1 MVVWGLA
8 ACKNFLRLIENC
20 CFTHFVSFRDF
31 LFTLWAGR
39 KFCQAWKQI
48 FVALRSNSIVL
59 IDNAKVI
66 KFRELTK
73 NTGVWIYTFEHL
85 NLHFNS
91 SHRSQIT
98 VSENRKT
105 SKERCIYILIIYI
118 LYIIY
123 IIKILVNVEN
133 HTFDNCDLWS
143 VTCDILISINLSDIS
158 YQKSNFSPIFSLSY
172 ILLYI

>member
-8 ACKNFLRLIENC
+8 ACKKILRLIEIC
-20 CFTHFVSFRDF
+20 SFTHFVSIRDF

-66 KFRELTK
+66 KIRELTK
-73 NTGVWIYTFEHL
+73 NTGVWIYTFGHL
-85 NLHFNS
+85 NLHFCITITITD
-91 SHRSQIT
+91 IT
-98 VSENRKT
+98 VIKCRKIQRK
-105 SKERCIYILIIYI
+105 SLY

-123 IIKILVNVEN
+123 IIKILFRWKIANKTVITVIVMAIYA
-133 HTFDNCDLWS
+133 TS
-143 VTCDILISINLSDIS
+143 ILIHLTTIAG
-158 YQKSNFSPIFSLSY
+158 
-172 ILLYI
+172 